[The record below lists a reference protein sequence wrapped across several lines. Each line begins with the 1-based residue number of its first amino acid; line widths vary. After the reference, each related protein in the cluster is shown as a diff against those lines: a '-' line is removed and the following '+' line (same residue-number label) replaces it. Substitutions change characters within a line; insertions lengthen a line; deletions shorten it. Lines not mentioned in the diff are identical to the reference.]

1 MPNPP
6 GKRIALH
13 KLTLTKSAVE
23 AMKPRDKPWTAWDD
37 KLIGF
42 GVQVQPTGAKSF
54 LVNYRTGGGG
64 RKAPNK
70 RVVLGRFGR
79 MPVDEARRLA
89 HQVLGKA
96 AGGDDP
102 AIERARA
109 RDMPVLEQAFEDYMA
124 VNPKRA
130 ASSNR
135 MYRAEFGNYLGDW
148 RMRPLDAIARR
159 DVEDRFNRLTRDHGW
174 SAANR
179 AISLL
184 RSVYRRPCVDLD
196 GLRNPVDLWLAGG
209 GEYHAAEA
217 AQDLHPGRGAAALA
231 CRYRGPSGHA
241 GGPGRIPVRALHRHA
256 HQRGAAPAVGARR
269 HGRSLLPGRGDQ
281 DGRAAGATH
290 HPPTGGHPRA
300 PPGGKRNALSGDLR
314 GWVFPST
321 LSGSGHI
328 ANLSHLYA
336 RIGAA
341 GGAKFWYHGLRNC
354 FITVAERDLLLPRTL
369 TKRLVNHAR
378 PSDITEGYAADWT
391 IGQLRGPAQ
400 RIADRIEGL
409 MNGSTTGAAA
419 LRPPSAAVQ
428 TARTADSRMTKPS
441 AKTRCAEQAVL
452 DQAHRRDTKARR
464 KIMDRLGRQTD
475 RVRRPGAAHRPQVLH
490 RQLPRG

>member
-6 GKRIALH
+6 GKRVALH

-23 AMKPRDKPWTAWDD
+23 AMKPRDKPWTAWDN

-79 MPVDEARRLA
+79 MSVDEARRLA

-109 RDMPVLEQAFEDYMA
+109 RGMPVLEQAFEDYMA

-209 GEYHAAEA
+209 GEYHPPKRRKISTPAEVLPRWRAGIEAQVVTPAARDAFRFGLYTGMRINEVLPLRWERVDMPGLAFRVDETKTGEPLELPITRQLA
-217 AQDLHPGRGAAALA
+217 AIL
-231 CRYRGPSGHA
+231 
-241 GGPGRIPVRALHRHA
+241 
-256 HQRGAAPAVGARR
+256 ARR
-269 HGRSLLPGRGDQ
+269 
-281 DGRAAGATH
+281 RAESD
-290 HPPTGGHPRA
+290 
-300 PPGGKRNALSGDLR
+300 ALSGDLR
-314 GWVFPST
+314 GWVFPSA

-336 RIGAA
+336 RIGTA

-354 FITVAERDLLLPRTL
+354 FITVAERDLLLPRSL

-391 IGQLRGPAQ
+391 IGQLRSPAQ
-400 RIADRIEGL
+400 RIADRIEAL
-409 MNGSTTGAAA
+409 MNGSATGTGAA
-419 LRPPSAAVQ
+419 
-428 TARTADSRMTKPS
+428 DS
-441 AKTRCAEQAVL
+441 
-452 DQAHRRDTKARR
+452 
-464 KIMDRLGRQTD
+464 IGGRQAT
-475 RVRRPGAAHRPQVLH
+475 RTGAPE
-490 RQLPRG
+490 